1 MKRTNRYD
9 GSNELLLSVFI
20 GLFIFTMSA
29 CTSPR
34 QPLYAWG
41 TYATDTYAIINK
53 QSDKSKLKHTYEVI
67 IKKSQESKSKQVPP
81 GIYAEYGILLISLGE
96 KDKGFSMLEKE
107 IEAYPESEIHVRR
120 ILNTEMQ

>member
-1 MKRTNRYD
+1 MKKKNRYD
-9 GSNELLLSVFI
+9 VSNNLLLRVFF
-20 GLFIFTMSA
+20 GLFISTMSA

-41 TYATDTYAIINK
+41 TYATDTYAIVNK
-53 QSDKSKLKHTYEVI
+53 QSDKSKLKHTYDVI
-67 IKKSQESKSKQVPP
+67 IKKSQERKIKQVPP

-107 IEAYPESEIHVRR
+107 IDVYPEAEVYVRK
-120 ILNTEMQ
+120 ILNTER